1 MLVKPHGFLGSS
13 AAGDEQ
19 WDATLGG
26 ALPIL
31 YWWDFTSEEYV
42 SVDGS
47 NQVTSVTPVQKPDA
61 DNGDAS
67 LRKLDSGQ
75 GPTFTNYPTWDPALK
90 AVKLENACMVSASDN
105 INLDWDMQGASQG
118 NNFTMVTIFSNDNWQ
133 SGVTNSDGITAVSIR
148 NPSFNNYCTFCSDAA
163 KGGTSTC
170 SGSGDF
176 YVGLANYDIDWGDGR
191 NQLMSQNPSGSAG
204 YLPNMITSYWNGA
217 NNGDSSKI
225 TINNHEYC
233 TFNLDDSSESS
244 TVPGLVIGAAPGLN
258 GTVSMSG
265 SYFHH
270 VVYSGELS
278 QTQTDDLYASWVSH
292 YLG

>member
-1 MLVKPHGFLGSS
+1 MLLKPFGF
-13 AAGDEQ
+13 AGAGGVVEQ
-19 WDATLGG
+19 WDATLDG
-26 ALPIL
+26 ALTIH
-31 YWWDFTSEEYV
+31 YWWDFTSLDYV

-67 LRKLDSGQ
+67 LRKLNSGQ
-75 GPTFTNYPTWDPALK
+75 GPTFTNYPTWDTNLK

-105 INLDWDMQGASQG
+105 INLDWDMQGASQE

-133 SGVTNSDGITAVSIR
+133 SGVTNSDGISACSIR
-148 NPSFNNYCTFCSDAA
+148 NQSFNNYVTFCSDAA
-163 KGGTSTC
+163 KGGTSNC

-176 YVGLANYDIDWGDGR
+176 YVGLANYDTDWGDGR
-191 NQLMSQNPSGSAG
+191 NQQMSQNPSGSAG
-204 YLPNMITSYWNGA
+204 YLPNMVTSYWNGA

-233 TFNLDDSSESS
+233 TLNLDDSSESG

-265 SYFHH
+265 GYFHH